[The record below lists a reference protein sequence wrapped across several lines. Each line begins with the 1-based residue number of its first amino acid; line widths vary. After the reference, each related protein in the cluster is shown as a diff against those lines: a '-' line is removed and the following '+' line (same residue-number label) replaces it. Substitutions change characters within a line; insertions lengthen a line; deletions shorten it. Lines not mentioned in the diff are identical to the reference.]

1 MKKLLTAMALLAG
14 SSSMALAADAIIEVP
29 EAPVAIVETFTW
41 TGFYVGL
48 HAGYGFGETEVDG
61 DPAPAFVVPGL
72 EPDQDYD
79 IDGFLGGVQVGY
91 NHQINQL
98 VLGVEA
104 DFSFSDIGGESDDIV
119 PVPGQGGGFYTTDVD
134 WFGTVR
140 GRLGYAV
147 DRTLFY
153 GTGGFAYGRVENTV
167 DLNDFGLGEF
177 SEDEVS
183 TGWTAGGGVEHA
195 FTDNVT
201 VKLEYLYV
209 DLGDQTVDVDVVGA
223 RIGEAEFENQF
234 HTVKLGFN
242 YKF

>member
-1 MKKLLTAMALLAG
+1 MKKLLIAAALLAG
-14 SSSMALAADAIIEVP
+14 ASSTALAADAIVDIP
-29 EAPVAIVETFTW
+29 EAPIAIVDTFTW

-48 HAGYGFGETEVDG
+48 HAGYGFGDTETEYYIG
-61 DPAPAFVVPGL
+61 DDAFGNTAGF
-72 EPDQDYD
+72 EPNQDYD

-91 NHQINQL
+91 NHQINNL

-104 DFSFSDIGGESDDIV
+104 DFSFSNIEGESGDIFTT
-119 PVPGQGGGFYTTDVD
+119 PGQEGGFYTTDVD

-140 GRLGYAV
+140 GRLGFAV

-153 GTGGFAYGRVENTV
+153 GTGGFAYGQVENSVV
-167 DLNDFGLGEF
+167 DFFEPGAV
-177 SEDEVS
+177 SEDDVS

-201 VKLEYLYV
+201 VKVEYLYI
-209 DLGDQTVDVDVVGA
+209 DLGDQTISDGGRRSV
-223 RIGEAEFENQF
+223 EFENQF